1 MYTHNQDKKLY
12 RQVFTMSKDAT
23 SLFYFT
29 LEANDNICFYST
41 LPFEKGISSRSVVV
55 YYTPELKSYFDTI
68 CKGLKGL
75 ISFDVLEEEALID
88 DL

>member
-1 MYTHNQDKKLY
+1 MTKH
-12 RQVFTMSKDAT
+12 AT

-29 LEANDNICFYST
+29 LEANENICFYST
-41 LPFEKGISSRSVVV
+41 LPFEKGTAMRDVVV

-68 CKGLKGL
+68 ITGMENL
-75 ISFDVLEEEALID
+75 ISIEILEDEVLID